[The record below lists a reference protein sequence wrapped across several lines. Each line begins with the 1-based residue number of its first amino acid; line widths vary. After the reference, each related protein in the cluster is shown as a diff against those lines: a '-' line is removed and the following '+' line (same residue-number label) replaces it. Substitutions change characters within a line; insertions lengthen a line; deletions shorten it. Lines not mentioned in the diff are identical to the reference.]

1 MPDPTHPYER
11 PSDPAKRHSAA
22 LTDGPERAGARS
34 MLKAIGFTDE
44 DLAKP
49 IVGVG
54 TNWIETMPC
63 NYNHRRLAEAVKAG
77 IRAAGGTPM
86 EFGTISVSDG
96 VSMGT
101 EGMKASLISREVVAD
116 SIELVARG
124 HLFDGVVCIFGCD
137 KTGPGAAMA
146 MGRLDIPG
154 LALYSGTI
162 HPGIRSAVVGGN
174 GARDATVVTVY
185 EAIGSYRAG
194 KISLEDLYEVENAS
208 CPGPGACGGQF
219 TANTMS
225 MVMETLGLSPAGLN
239 GIPAEDA
246 AKDEAARRAGEMVMR
261 LVREDIRPSSFVT
274 RASIDNAI
282 ASVAATGGSTNAVLH
297 LLAIA
302 HEYGIPLE
310 IDEFDAIANATPI
323 VADLQPGGRYTAT
336 HLYEAGGLGL
346 VFRELLAA
354 DRIDGATP
362 NVDGR
367 TIAGIAEE
375 SVAADGQVVV
385 VPFDRPI
392 KPTGG
397 LAILRGSL
405 APDGCVVKLAGH
417 ERRLHRGPARVFDS
431 EGDCYAAVRDRRI
444 VPGDVV
450 VIRYEGPVGGPGMQE
465 MLSVT
470 AALTGE
476 GLGDS
481 VALITD
487 GRFSGGTHGLMIG
500 HIAPEAALGGPIGL
514 VEEGDEIVIDVDAR
528 RLDLSVPADVLEQR
542 RGGWSAPAP
551 RYTGGVMGKYAALVS
566 SASEGAVTTGR
577 RMAAALDRAALPQGA
592 AASGTSTA
600 TPITAG

>member
-1 MPDPTHPYER
+1 MPDSTHPYER
-11 PSDPAKRHSAA
+11 RTDPAKRHSAA
-22 LTDGPERAGARS
+22 LTDGPDRAGARS
-34 MLKAIGFTDE
+34 MLKAIGFTDD

-54 TNWIETMPC
+54 TMWIETMPC
-63 NYNHRRLAEAVKAG
+63 NYNHRRLAEQVKAG

-86 EFGTISVSDG
+86 EFNTISVSDG

-101 EGMKASLISREVVAD
+101 EGMKASLVSREVVAD

-124 HLFDGVVCIFGCD
+124 HLFDGVVCVFGCD
-137 KTGPGAAMA
+137 KTGPGSAMA
-146 MGRLDIPG
+146 LGRLDIPG

-162 HPGIRSAVVGGN
+162 YPGIRTLPN
-174 GARDATVVTVY
+174 GSTSRDATVVTVY
-185 EAIGSYRAG
+185 EAIGAYRAG
-194 KISLEDLYEVENAS
+194 RISLDELYDIEAAA

-225 MVMETLGLSPAGLN
+225 MVMEVLGLSPAGLN
-239 GIPAEDA
+239 EIPADDD
-246 AKDEAARRAGEMVMR
+246 AKDAAARRCGELVMD
-261 LVREDIRPSSFVT
+261 LVRDDVRPSRFVT
-274 RASIDNAI
+274 RGSIDNAI
-282 ASVAATGGSTNAVLH
+282 AAVAATGGSTNAVLH

-302 HEYGIPLE
+302 HEFGIPLE
-310 IDEFDAIANATPI
+310 IDEFGLIADRTPI

-336 HLYEAGGLGL
+336 HLYEAGGLSL
-346 VFRELLAA
+346 VMRELVAGGKV
-354 DRIDGATP
+354 DGAAP

-367 TIAGIAEE
+367 TLAEIAD
-375 SVAADGQVVV
+375 AASPTDGQDVVV
-385 VPFDRPI
+385 SIDHPI
-392 KPTGG
+392 KPSGG
-397 LAILRGSL
+397 LTILRGSL

-431 EGDCYAAVRDRRI
+431 EADCYAAVRDRRI

-476 GLGDS
+476 GLGDT

-514 VEEGDEIVIDVDAR
+514 VEEGDTIVIDVDAR
-528 RLDLSVPADVLEQR
+528 RLDLEVPAGVLEQR
-542 RGGWSAPAP
+542 RGRWSAPAP
-551 RYTGGVMGKYAALVS
+551 RYTGGVLAKYAALVS

-577 RMAAALDRAALPQGA
+577 RMAAGLERSTLEH
-592 AASGTSTA
+592 GTSVA
-600 TPITAG
+600 TTDTLISAG